1 MSFKHRLFSRT
12 ADVRAWRALA
22 ATAVVATGISLS
34 GAALAA
40 DAAATSDAAAGVA
53 ETPDYGTRVKE
64 LTVTA
69 SSPAANNA
77 PTRAPLQA
85 IEPTSIVTHTA
96 IDQFV
101 PQSGDY
107 TEVILLTPSVSGLS
121 FNGPGLYEA
130 KSTLRGFSDGQYNV
144 TYDGIPFSDT
154 NDPTHH
160 STSFFPASN
169 IGAISVER
177 GPGGAGQLGQ
187 ANFGGSVNIFS
198 PEVGETFG
206 GSEQATY
213 GSWNTAQS
221 VSLLN
226 TGSISALNGARAL
239 FALSGLRSDG
249 YLTHSGAYGLNIMAR
264 AVVPLVGSW
273 KATLFTT
280 INHTHV
286 YQADNN
292 GATLAQVALF
302 GKTYALT
309 DIPDTNQ
316 YYKINQVNKHTDFSY
331 IRLNGDVT
339 PQTHLENSVYTYYY
353 DNQTLSPNDFT
364 NTTINKTIDV
374 NGNTIAGHI
383 PGYLK
388 VNHYRVVGDILRV
401 NQDFAYGTI
410 KAGFWYEWSGTH
422 RSRYDLDLTSSPTG
436 LAPNY
441 DQKVV
446 KDASGNIISGTY
458 DSSGHL
464 ISPTPTNIQFDQH
477 SSWHQYQPFIDIEL
491 KLGDRL
497 TVTPGFKY
505 LHFERNVW
513 GPFNQKNRNNIAYSS
528 TYDKPL
534 YFLTANYRLQDN
546 WSVYGQF
553 ATGFL
558 VPPLAVLQTNNPNT
572 ANLKPQESR
581 NYQIGT
587 VFQSARF
594 SFDADVYYI
603 DFNNL
608 LQSSICGPTSTG
620 CTLNE
625 TVFFNSSGAV
635 YKGFEG
641 EATLNVNEHLMVF
654 GNGSVNFAEDK
665 TNPYK
670 QISGAPRGTAA
681 LGAVWH
687 DGPWKVSVSDK
698 YTAEQWA
705 NNYNTA
711 NANPVNAEAAY
722 QAFKIKGYHST
733 DFTLAYSIEHW
744 RLQGSVYNLF
754 NSQSIVKISG
764 SGAASD
770 QYYYQPGRSYQL
782 SAKYSF

>member
-1 MSFKHRLFSRT
+1 MTNFKHRLFGRT
-12 ADVRAWRALA
+12 ADVRVLRAMMGGAAMAAGLGLAGTAMAAQATA
-22 ATAVVATGISLS
+22 ATDSATGVV
-34 GAALAA
+34 
-40 DAAATSDAAAGVA
+40 D
-53 ETPDYGTRVKE
+53 TPDYGNRVGE

-69 SSPAANNA
+69 TGGAVANA
-77 PTRAPLQA
+77 PTKAPLQA
-85 IEPTSIVTHTA
+85 IEPTSIVAHDT

-101 PQSGDY
+101 PQTSDY

-160 STSFFPASN
+160 STSFFPSSN
-169 IGAISVER
+169 IGAVSVER

-198 PEVGETFG
+198 PEVGEQFG
-206 GSEQATY
+206 GSEQVTY

-221 VSLLN
+221 VSMLN
-226 TGSISALNGARAL
+226 TGAISSLNGARAL

-249 YLTHSGAYGLNIMAR
+249 YLTQSGAYGINIMTR
-264 AVVPLVGSW
+264 AVVPLTGSW

-286 YQADNN
+286 YQDDNN
-292 GATLAQVALF
+292 GATLAQLALH
-302 GKTYALT
+302 GKTYALN
-309 DIPDTNQ
+309 DIPGTNQ

-339 PQTHLENSVYTYYY
+339 GRTHVENTVYTYYY
-353 DNQTLSPNDFT
+353 DNSTLSPNDATDTTT
-364 NTTINKTIDV
+364 NKV
-374 NGNTIAGHI
+374 VLQNGTSVSGHI
-383 PGYLK
+383 PGYVKL
-388 VNHYRVVGDILRV
+388 NHYRVVGDMLRV

-422 RSRYDLDLTSSPTG
+422 RLRYDYDLTADMNPTV
-436 LAPNY
+436 PNY
-441 DQKVV
+441 DQKAV
-446 KDASGNIISGTY
+446 KDASGAVISTA
-458 DSSGHL
+458 
-464 ISPTPTNIQFDQH
+464 PANIQFDQH
-477 SSWHQYQPFIDIEL
+477 SSWNQYQPFIDVEL

-513 GPFNQKNRNNIAYSS
+513 GPYNQKTRNANAYSA
-528 TYDKPL
+528 TFDKPL
-534 YFLTANYRLQDN
+534 YFFTANYRLRDN

-558 VPPLAVLQTNNPNT
+558 VPPLAVLQTNNPNIGD
-572 ANLKPQESR
+572 LKPQESR

-587 VFQSARF
+587 VFQSGRL

-603 DFNNL
+603 DFTNM
-608 LQSSICGPTSTG
+608 LQSYVCDAAHVASTG
-620 CTLNE
+620 CTLND
-625 TVFFNSSGAV
+625 TVWFNAGGAT
-635 YKGFEG
+635 YKGVEG
-641 EATLNVNEHLMVF
+641 EATLTVNEHAFVF
-654 GNGSVNFAEDK
+654 ANGSVNFAEDK
-665 TNPYK
+665 ANPYK

-698 YTAEQWA
+698 YVAEQWA
-705 NNYNTA
+705 NNYDTNLGAT
-711 NANPVNAEAAY
+711 NPAAAEAAY
-722 QAFKIKGYHST
+722 QAFRIKGYNST
-733 DFTLAYSIEHW
+733 DLTIAYKIDHW
-744 RLQGSVYNLF
+744 RLQGSIYNLF
-754 NSQSIVKISG
+754 DSQPIVKISG

-770 QYYYQPGRSYQL
+770 QYYFQPGRSFQL